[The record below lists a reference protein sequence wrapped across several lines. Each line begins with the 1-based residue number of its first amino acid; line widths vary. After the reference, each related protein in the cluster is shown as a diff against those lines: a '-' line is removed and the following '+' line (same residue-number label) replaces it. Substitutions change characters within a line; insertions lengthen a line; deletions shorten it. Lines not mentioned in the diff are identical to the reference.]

1 MNFNQFCQKNGIII
15 NPLMEI
21 GNDLII
27 EDCAIN
33 GLGVGLVVREYV
45 QSKLDSKEL
54 FELKTNFKLE
64 EKDLV
69 CIIEENRINNIILNN
84 FIKLLK

>member
-1 MNFNQFCQKNGIII
+1 
-15 NPLMEI
+15 MEI

-27 EDCAIN
+27 EDCAQN
-33 GLGVGLVVREYV
+33 GLGVGLVVKEYV
-45 QSKLDSKEL
+45 QDQLDNKEL
-54 FELKTNFKLE
+54 FELKTTFNIE

-69 CIIEENRINNIILNN
+69 CLIEHTRLNNIIIKN

>member
-1 MNFNQFCQKNGIII
+1 
-15 NPLMEI
+15 MEI

-27 EDCAIN
+27 EDCALN

-54 FELKTNFKLE
+54 FELKTNFKIE

-69 CIIEENRINNIILNN
+69 CCIESNRMNNIILQN
-84 FIKLLK
+84 FLKLLK

>member
-1 MNFNQFCQKNGIII
+1 
-15 NPLMEI
+15 MEI

-27 EDCAIN
+27 EDCAQN
-33 GLGVGLVVREYV
+33 GLGVGLVVKEYV
-45 QSKLDSKEL
+45 QNKLDNKEL
-54 FELKTNFKLE
+54 FELKTTFNIE

-69 CIIEENRINNIILNN
+69 CLIEQTRMNNIIIKN